1 MPFSRKI
8 RFTRPDHKPEVD
20 KPCEVVPPDRNG
32 LVLRGYDV
40 VEYHKLEKRDKGVMG
55 SSKYKYLYQNDP
67 NGHNGGG
74 GRYTF
79 YFKNKE
85 NLAQFSSDVER
96 YLPQFGGFCS
106 WGFANEW
113 GGVVDGQVVGDPE
126 VPDQCK
132 ECLTSPP
139 WAWTQHIMGPPADP
153 ENGWSI
159 YGGKLYFNINSNYR
173 ELWEAQ
179 PERFIK
185 RAKDR
190 WTKYYGDAVGPINVT
205 SYPWNWQ
212 QSAKLTPSQ
221 QRCLR
226 LSQR

>member
-1 MPFSRKI
+1 MPFSRKV
-8 RFTRPDHKPEVD
+8 RFTRPDHKQEVD
-20 KPCEVVPPDRNG
+20 TPCKVVPPDRNG
-32 LVLRGYDV
+32 IFLRGYDV
-40 VEYHKLEKRDKGVMG
+40 VEYHNLAKNSKGVLG

-74 GRYTF
+74 NYTF

-113 GGVVDGQVVGDPE
+113 GGVVNGQVVGDPE
-126 VPDQCK
+126 VPDRCK
-132 ECLTSPP
+132 ECLTSPA
-139 WAWTQHIMGPPADP
+139 WAWNQYIMGPPADP
-153 ENGWSI
+153 EYGWSI
-159 YGGKLYFNINSNYR
+159 YRGQLYFNINSNYR
-173 ELWEAQ
+173 QLWEAQ
-179 PERFIK
+179 PELFIK
-185 RAKDR
+185 RATDR

-212 QSAKLTPSQ
+212 NSAKLTPMQ
-221 QRCLR
+221 QRCLD
-226 LSQR
+226 LS